1 MRSTFG
7 AFNASRS
14 GLFAAQRALDIVG
27 HNLSNVNT
35 PGYTRQRLNQTNA
48 RPLQLPGGK
57 GPIGQGVEM
66 VSITQIRD
74 EFLDIQFRKETE
86 TLGFWEERYTYL
98 TQIESTF
105 NEPSD
110 KSIASTL
117 NNFYASMH
125 EVAKTAADPTA
136 RKVMVQNA
144 VALCENLSFMATRFE
159 KLIEDLN
166 TEVEASVRKINTCAT
181 QIATLNDQI
190 YRVEIDGS
198 HANDLRDKRNLV
210 LDELSKLVNIQ
221 VVNVPDEATNGKFSK
236 MNVLIHGTG
245 LVMHDYVNKI
255 ALERDQEHKLTLEG
269 KKTNPPR
276 SDLETVRVTDLKW
289 STGSYIHQDQLGGT
303 LGGQLDM
310 RDNFDGNEKGIPYYV
325 RMLNEYAF
333 EFARKFNEIHAH
345 KDARDL
351 EDIEN
356 LESGKEVKKKRLEF
370 FKPDGNKDLEAL
382 QSSDPLHPGRPNP
395 KYKRITA
402 RNIRVNEAILT
413 QPSLVAVARV
423 HQNPPPHGSGIDN
436 NKNLEELINIREAV
450 DFKMNIKYKPQGKN
464 AEKEPVDFI
473 FKKGTV
479 SELIEDPALAGIK
492 AEVEAFQAALKALKD
507 APDDAGKR
515 DAVKDKAVAL
525 VDKMKGEFVAGGD
538 IKTRINTLNAQVVAK
553 ITDINAK
560 LTDIAGKTGAARE
573 TAINDLKAL
582 MGDEAVTVRNVP
594 DAGGTPKNEVLING
608 VVVVSGNT
616 ASTIQAKAGQKHPLT
631 LDGEKMEPQRKD
643 LDGVTVTNFEIAGP
657 PAKEIPMKPVG
668 GTIGAIINQ
677 RDDYTDPAN
686 AAYKARALNEFAN
699 AFATAF
705 NEAHQAGFDQD
716 GNQGKEFF
724 VKVGDRIS
732 AEDIAVNTLI
742 TADTRKIATAGKDG
756 DPAENITKIV
766 NNYTG
771 KELRLKIEYKGQ
783 TDLLAQG
790 KPDDVMKSLIGV
802 LGVDGAESKR
812 KTENQ
817 KMITESVD
825 GYRKSVSGVSQ
836 DEEMSNMI
844 RYQHAYNASARMIT
858 TIDEMIDVIVNRMG
872 RVGL

>member
-66 VSITQIRD
+66 VSITQIRN

-110 KSIASTL
+110 KSIASAL

-144 VALCENLSFMATRFE
+144 VALCENLNFMATRFE

-166 TEVEASVRKINTCAT
+166 SEVEATVRKINTCAN
-181 QIATLNDQI
+181 QIATLNKQI
-190 YRVEIDGS
+190 YEVEIDGS

-221 VVNVPDEATNGKFSK
+221 VVNVPDEATGGRFSK
-236 MNVLIHGTG
+236 MNVLVQGTG
-245 LVMHDYVNKI
+245 LVMHDYVNEI
-255 ALERDQEHKLTLEG
+255 ALEKNQEHKLTLEG

-276 SDLETVRVTDLKW
+276 NDLETVRITNLKW

-303 LGGQLDM
+303 LGGQIDM
-310 RDNFDGNEKGIPYYV
+310 RDNFDGNEKGIPYYL
-325 RMLNEYAF
+325 RMINEYAF
-333 EFARKFNEIHAH
+333 EFARKFNEIHSH
-345 KDARDL
+345 KDGRDL
-351 EDIEN
+351 N
-356 LESGKEVKKKRLEF
+356 GNRGLEF
-370 FKPDGNKDLEAL
+370 FKPDGNKDLDAL
-382 QSSDPLHPGRPNP
+382 NISDPMHPGRPNS
-395 KYKRITA
+395 KYKRINA

-413 QPSLVAVARV
+413 QSSLVAVARV
-423 HQNPPPHGSGIDN
+423 HENPPPHGSGIDN
-436 NKNLEELINIREAV
+436 NKNLEELIKIREEV
-450 DFKMNIKYKPQGKN
+450 DFTMDVKYMPAGKSG
-464 AEKEPVDFI
+464 EKQPVDFV
-473 FKKGTV
+473 FKKGTA
-479 SELIEDPALAGIK
+479 SELIKDPALAGIK

-515 DAVKDKAVAL
+515 DDVKDKAVAL
-525 VDKMKGEFVAGGD
+525 VNKMKGEFTAGED
-538 IKTRINTLNAQVVAK
+538 IKTRINTLDAQVVAQ
-553 ITDINAK
+553 IGALNTA
-560 LTDIAGKTGAARE
+560 LTNIAGATGAARE
-573 TAINDLKAL
+573 AAISALKGLVGA
-582 MGDEAVTVRNVP
+582 EAVTVRYVP
-594 DAGGTPKNEVLING
+594 LPTPPGGVRNEVLING

-616 ASTIQAKAGQKHPLT
+616 ASTVQAKPGQKHPLT
-631 LDGEKMEPQRKD
+631 LDGEKMEPKRKD

-657 PAKEIPMKPVG
+657 PAQEIPMKPIG
-668 GTIGAIINQ
+668 GTIGDIINK

-699 AFATAF
+699 AFAESF
-705 NEAHQAGFDQD
+705 NQAHKEGFDANGD
-716 GNQGKEFF
+716 PGLDFF
-724 VKVGDRIS
+724 VGGGSRIS
-732 AEDIAVNTLI
+732 AENISINATIV
-742 TADTRKIATAGKDG
+742 ADSSKIATESKNGK
-756 DPAENITKIV
+756 PADNLSQII

-771 KELRLKIEYKGQ
+771 KELRLKIEYKGEV
-783 TDLLAQG
+783 TRLAQG

-812 KTENQ
+812 KTQNQ